1 MDITN
6 FNVKDSV
13 APVEAKLLG
22 ATGTNIPTTQGNS
35 LPALGQIPS
44 PSENSQD
51 RASATSVDPN
61 ALHDLLDEA
70 NNALSV
76 RHSNLKFTVA
86 EGTDVRVIR
95 IEDTQTG
102 ELIRQI
108 PSEQMVAIAGA
119 LEDFQRGTMLE
130 ERA

>member
-6 FNVKDSV
+6 LNVKDSV
-13 APVEAKLLG
+13 APVVVRLLG
-22 ATGTNIPTTQGNS
+22 ATGTNTPTTQGNS
-35 LPALGQIPS
+35 LPELGQISS
-44 PSENSQD
+44 PSEISQ
-51 RASATSVDPN
+51 SGVSPSSVDPK

-76 RHSNLKFTVA
+76 HQSNLKFTVA
-86 EGTDVRVIR
+86 EGTDVRIIR

-108 PSEQMVAIAGA
+108 PSEEMVAIAGA
-119 LEDFQRGTMLE
+119 LKDFQRGTMLE